1 MATNEGKRRMSPQT
15 LPSIVVSTTKL
26 LAEVTGLQPVEVT
39 GVARDEQGWRVMI
52 ELLEFTKIPP
62 AGDVIAE
69 YEVLVDGNGGL
80 LSFQRKRSRL
90 RSETVD
96 GEAV

>member
-1 MATNEGKRRMSPQT
+1 MSPPT
-15 LPSIVVSTTKL
+15 LPSIVVRTTKV

-39 GVARDEQGWRVMI
+39 GVARDDQGWRVLI
-52 ELLEFTKIPP
+52 ELLELAKIPP
-62 AGDVIAE
+62 ASDVIAE
-69 YEVLVDGNGGL
+69 YEVLVDGEGDL

-90 RSETVD
+90 RSETVG

>member
-1 MATNEGKRRMSPQT
+1 MATNEGKRHMSPRT

-26 LAEVTGLQPVEVT
+26 LAEVTGLEPVEVT
-39 GVARDEQGWRVMI
+39 GVARNDQGWRVTI
-52 ELLEFTKIPP
+52 EMLELAKIPP
-62 AGDVIAE
+62 SADILAE
-69 YEVLVDGNGGL
+69 YEVLVDGDGGL
-80 LSFQRKRSRL
+80 LSFQRMRSRL